1 MQPVSSVDLDEHVQF
16 SLFACKWD
24 DDVILQNCARDDDRN
39 KVYDC
44 DC

>member
-1 MQPVSSVDLDEHVQF
+1 MQPVISVDLDEHVQF
-16 SLFACKWD
+16 SLFACRM

-39 KVYDC
+39 KVYDY